1 MCLRKADPTVRQIH
15 TLQVNSSATFHI
27 CASVFHQPSLTH
39 SLTQGCRAAGAD
51 PGCHGRDGR
60 EHPGK
65 VGSSSQAPRYTCVE
79 KDFIGLNTFQIK
91 RKLDVEMLESSK
103 IHACSCYSQ
112 FMYNKVIGCVQN
124 HPRVQ
129 SSKKKKH
136 THLGA
141 VNIVIMVALLKPRQV
156 IINKCGN
163 K

>member
-1 MCLRKADPTVRQIH
+1 M
-15 TLQVNSSATFHI
+15 
-27 CASVFHQPSLTH
+27 
-39 SLTQGCRAAGAD
+39 
-51 PGCHGRDGR
+51 
-60 EHPGK
+60 
-65 VGSSSQAPRYTCVE
+65 CVE

-103 IHACSCYSQ
+103 IHACACYSQ

-129 SSKKKKH
+129 SSKKKQH